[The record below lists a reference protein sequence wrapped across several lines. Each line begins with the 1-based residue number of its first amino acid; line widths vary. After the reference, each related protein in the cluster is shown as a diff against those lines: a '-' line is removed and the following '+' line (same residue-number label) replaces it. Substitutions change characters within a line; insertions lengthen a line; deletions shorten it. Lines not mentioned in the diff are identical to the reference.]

1 MCVVTQ
7 HTGTDAPA
15 PDHDAS
21 SGRPDQ
27 PRSRYG
33 SQILG
38 AGYYQPA
45 RVLTNHDVEQLVETS
60 DEWIQQV
67 TGIRERRIAADD
79 ETVASMATAAGR
91 DALADAAVDPANVD
105 LVVVATCTSEQRSP
119 NTAARVAQAIGATTP
134 VVLDI
139 SVACSGFVH
148 ALAVAD
154 QAISAGTASTALVIA
169 AEKLSAFT
177 DWTDRTTC
185 ILIADGAGAMVLGR
199 TDRPGVS
206 PVTWGTEPSLTDAVV
221 IEPPTNTFRQTGKQV
236 FKWAISEAAGHAA
249 KSVSNAGYRLEDL
262 GGLFSHQANLRIIE
276 PLARQLGLSDRIV
289 ATDVVTSGNTSA
301 ASIPLAFAKMW
312 QAGELPLDTP
322 FLLFAFGGGFAYA
335 GLVART
341 PRAVGQRPTA

>member
-1 MCVVTQ
+1 MQ
-7 HTGTDAPA
+7 QSGPA
-15 PDHDAS
+15 SPTPQHDAA
-21 SGRPDQ
+21 SGASNRPQ
-27 PRSRYG
+27 PRYG
-33 SQILG
+33 SEILG
-38 AGYYQPA
+38 AGYYQPS
-45 RVLTNHDVEQLVETS
+45 RVLTNHDLEQMVETS

-79 ETVASMATAAGR
+79 ETVPDMATAAAR
-91 DALADAAVDPANVD
+91 DALADARVDAASID
-105 LVVVATCTSEQRSP
+105 LIIVATCTSEQRSP
-119 NTAARVAQAIGATTP
+119 NTAGRVAQAIGATAP

-148 ALAVAD
+148 ALALAD
-154 QAISAGTASTALVIA
+154 QAIAAGTATTALVIA
-169 AEKLSAFT
+169 AEKLSGVT

-185 ILIADGAGAMVLGR
+185 ILIADGAGAMVLQR
-199 TDRPGVS
+199 TDRPGIS
-206 PVTWGTEPSLTDAVV
+206 PVTWGTEPTLTDAVV

-249 KSVSNAGYRLEDL
+249 KTVTNAGYRIEDL

-289 ATDVVTSGNTSA
+289 ATDVVISGNTSA

-312 QAGELPLDTP
+312 QAGELPADTP

-341 PRAVGQRPTA
+341 PREIGQRPTA